1 MYLKLKHGDIMKKKF
16 SLFLLALASIMPSFA
31 AEEVVSLQ
39 FNRTGTNA
47 ESVAISVVDGAGN
60 TISGATA
67 TLTASHDLKGT
78 SNAVTAAIV
87 CPDVNGNTSPTIE
100 LTFQVNG
107 LPTGFAF
114 NNMGLD
120 IHALNGGSN
129 YQENADN
136 VVRQW
141 NVVAAAAGK
150 DFGALTDI
158 DIAASVGTKGNVHKV
173 WDITAQEATAAGDAL
188 TLKLTITKGSTN
200 SGCFFGL
207 SAVTLSTVSAE
218 TTDPTPE
225 PEPEPEPDP
234 TPDPTPDTEA
244 ELAGKVYYIQWKN
257 TGTNHI
263 TENRGGSLTIAAK
276 NTGKA
281 QFWEFIPTGKT
292 DCYYIKSVA
301 TGCYIGSCNL
311 NPSSA
316 SRVTTSATPVEYYVG
331 TTAATS
337 GENAR
342 CRYFSSTDCANY
354 NNESAGPRALNKDG
368 ASDYIIT
375 WTAGVS
381 NVGSYWKLVET
392 TDTYVKP
399 EPAQH
404 TAVAKA
410 INLYFNPCGME
421 GSIYLT
427 AAKVCGEG
435 ALDHIVYEAK
445 SKPKSWHVPYP
456 HDYGQVVR
464 GATFDI
470 NLTLSA
476 AATSELKAN
485 AYFDW
490 DADGVF
496 EATEPIALNGTAGTA
511 SVSVPATA
519 AEGTTRMRIRINS
532 NGLDLAE
539 DDVEGFVY
547 DFHLTTANA
556 QQGRTASVSVNA
568 SDRGTATLSDKAGS
582 YAYGTTL
589 TAKATP
595 RGNATF
601 VCWREEGVV
610 VSTDDEYTFT
620 VDRNVKLKAYF
631 TANTDSDENVDTSIS
646 NIDKQMNISVQ
657 GTNLVATSTSEVHS
671 LTLYTIDAAL
681 VAQAGGNTLSVAGM
695 AQGTYIVRAAT
706 ANGYKNVKIYL
717 NK

>member
-1 MYLKLKHGDIMKKKF
+1 MKKKF

-31 AEEVVSLQ
+31 AEEVVRLQ

-47 ESVAISVVDGAGN
+47 ESVAVSVVDGAGN

-67 TLTASHDLKGT
+67 ALAASHNLKGT

-107 LPTGFAF
+107 LPAGFAF
-114 NNMGLD
+114 NNIGLD

-141 NVVAAAAGK
+141 NVEAAAGGAN
-150 DFGALTDI
+150 FGKLADI
-158 DIAASVGTKGNVHKV
+158 DIAASVGTRGNVHKV
-173 WDITAQEATAAGDAL
+173 WDITAQEATTAEGTL
-188 TLKLTITKGSTN
+188 VLKLTITKGSTN
-200 SGCFFGL
+200 MGCFFGL
-207 SAVTLSTVSAE
+207 SSVTLSTVSAE

-225 PEPEPEPDP
+225 PDPEPDPEPEPDP

-301 TGCYIGSCNL
+301 TGRYIGSCNL

-316 SRVTTSATPVEYYVG
+316 SRVSTSTTPVEYYVG

-337 GENAR
+337 GENAG

-354 NNESAGPRALNKDG
+354 SNESAGPRALNKDG

-375 WTAGVS
+375 WTAGVN

-399 EPAQH
+399 EPVQH
-404 TAVAKA
+404 TTVAKA

-464 GATFDI
+464 GAAFDI
-470 NLTLSA
+470 SLTLSA
-476 AATSELKAN
+476 AANSELKAN

-490 DADGVF
+490 NADGVF
-496 EATEPIALNGTAGTA
+496 EATAPIALNGTAGTA
-511 SVSVPATA
+511 SVIVPEDA
-519 AEGTTRMRIRINS
+519 AEGPMRMRIRINS

-547 DFHLTTANA
+547 DFHITATDA
-556 QQGRTASVSVNA
+556 QEGRTASVSVNA
-568 SDRGTATLSDKAGS
+568 PDRGTATLSDKAGS

-610 VSTDDEYTFT
+610 VSTDAEYTFT

-631 TANTDSDENVDTSIS
+631 TANTDLSNVTPIATTPADEVT
-646 NIDKQMNISVQ
+646 ISVQ
-657 GTNLVATSTSEVHS
+657 GTNLVAAATCEVRS
-671 LTLYTIDAAL
+671 MSLYTIDAAL
-681 VAQAGGNTLSVAGM
+681 VAHTGGNTLSVAGV
-695 AQGTYIVRAAT
+695 AQGTYIVRTAT